1 MVSAD
6 NAHAVHPNH
15 PEYADVNEKV
25 GINKGIVI
33 KRNASQKY
41 STDAISSAVF
51 RQVCRLADVPVQDY
65 SNRADLPGGSTLGN
79 ISIAQVSVPTVDVG
93 LPQLAMHSACEMA
106 GVEDT
111 KYMIRAMERYFSQAL
126 CRDADG
132 GILLK

>member
-51 RQVCRLADVPVQDY
+51 CHVCRAADVPVQFY

-79 ISIAQVSVPTVDVG
+79 ISISQVSVPTVDVG

-106 GVEDT
+106 GTEDT
-111 KYMIRAMERYFSQAL
+111 KYMIRAMEKYFSQVL
-126 CRDADG
+126 CHDSDG
-132 GILLK
+132 EILLK